1 MSQGSQASILLV
13 EPPEDDRPMYAE
25 FLRGQGFAV
34 TEVDSTDAGLSAAP
48 EADLII
54 TGIRLAGSFDGIEL
68 VRRLRGDARTKHTP
82 VIVLTACAF
91 EPDQARAFAAGCDLF
106 LPKPC
111 LPEDLL
117 QQAEDADPPGD
128 TASRPGPRCARARGD
143 EIAVRQ
149 GGPRTFGRSGETQA
163 AADEAS
169 LTKRGAP
176 ARPLAGLRPEPL
188 CLRPNPT

>member
-1 MSQGSQASILLV
+1 
-13 EPPEDDRPMYAE
+13 MYAE
-25 FLRGQGFAV
+25 FLRGRGFAV
-34 TEVDSTDAGLSAAP
+34 TEVDSTDAGWSAAP

-68 VRRLRGDARTKHTP
+68 VRRIRGDARTKHTP

-117 QQAEDADPPGD
+117 QQAADLIRQATQIRAQARG
-128 TASRPGPRCARARGD
+128 RARGD

-149 GGPRTFGRSGETQA
+149 GGPRTFGRSGETQTG
-163 AADEAS
+163 ADEAS
-169 LTKRGAP
+169 LTTRGAP
-176 ARPLAGLRPEPL
+176 ARPLTSLRPEPL
-188 CLRPNPT
+188 CLRPNHT

>member
-34 TEVDSTDAGLSAAP
+34 TEVDSTDAGWSAAP
-48 EADLII
+48 DADLII

-68 VRRLRGDARTKHTP
+68 VRRLRRRAHEAHTRHRADRVRVRAGSGQSVRGGMRSLPAEAVPARGP
-82 VIVLTACAF
+82 
-91 EPDQARAFAAGCDLF
+91 AATGGG
-106 LPKPC
+106 
-111 LPEDLL
+111 
-117 QQAEDADPPGD
+117 ADPSGD

-143 EIAVRQ
+143 DCGSP
-149 GGPRTFGRSGETQA
+149 GGPRTFGRSAETQA

-176 ARPLAGLRPEPL
+176 ARPLTSLRPEPL
-188 CLRPNPT
+188 CLRPNHT